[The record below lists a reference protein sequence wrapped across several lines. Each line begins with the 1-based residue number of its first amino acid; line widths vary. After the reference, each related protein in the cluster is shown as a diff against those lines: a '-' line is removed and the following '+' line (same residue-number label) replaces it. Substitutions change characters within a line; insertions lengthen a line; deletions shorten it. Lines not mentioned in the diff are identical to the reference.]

1 LKMYDYVNYEIDIL
15 NRYARGEKYG
25 YWKYK
30 KRFWIR

>member
-25 YWKYK
+25 Y
-30 KRFWIR
+30 